1 MLGRSRW
8 LMSGSVAARQTT
20 VDGLSVRYYSEPMET
35 IGAAELKQ
43 KCLALLDRIGPE
55 GLVITKHGKP
65 VAKLV
70 PISSVSA
77 ELIGS
82 LEGKVRVRGDI
93 LSTGLEWSAE
103 S

>member
-1 MLGRSRW
+1 
-8 LMSGSVAARQTT
+8 
-20 VDGLSVRYYSEPMET
+20 MET
-35 IGAAELKQ
+35 IGATEFKQ

-70 PISSVSA
+70 PVGSGSA

-82 LEGKVRVRGDI
+82 LAGKIEVHGDI
-93 LSTGLEWSAE
+93 LTTGLPWDAE